1 MVRTAQVL
9 SRNQTV
15 RYSVQHLTSESI
27 FLWSKC
33 QRFSV
38 SQNVFWAGW
47 SRIQFYR
54 SKKQCGVY
62 MFGLFFSQPRISSAD
77 WWKKTQPSVSLVNRH
92 SDTPGEKHTQ
102 AYTCAHKHTHTTASQ
117 KSIKSI
123 WILMCI
129 QKYWLRNCVFVL
141 VYIYL
146 RIAGDTA
153 LCKNIHESVSRQIR
167 KNFAKSKWRVNFV
180 YCSLFSVVL
189 ALLQ

>member
-1 MVRTAQVL
+1 MVHTAHVL

-15 RYSVQHLTSESI
+15 QHLTSENI
-27 FLWSKC
+27 FPWSKC

-38 SQNVFWAGW
+38 SQNVLWVGFNVVKNNVVF
-47 SRIQFYR
+47 I
-54 SKKQCGVY
+54 CLVC
-62 MFGLFFSQPRISSAD
+62 FS
-77 WWKKTQPSVSLVNRH
+77 PSQGFHQQTDGKRPSQAFHLWTGAQTPLVRNTH
-92 SDTPGEKHTQ
+92 AHTN
-102 AYTCAHKHTHTTASQ
+102 THTHTTASQ

-123 WILMCI
+123 LISMLMYI
-129 QKYWLRNCVFVL
+129 QKYWLRNCVFVSL
-141 VYIYL
+141 YIYL